1 MNYRL
6 PLLYLI
12 SFLFHSAGFTQGI
25 TGTWEGR
32 MSDEILQVN
41 IVQEKDKLCG
51 YTYDVVLNDKS
62 SYCKAYFM
70 GRYDKVTGIYTIR
83 GISFIE
89 NSGSHVLMTLR
100 FWQPDKNNKSL
111 LRGIVSTGSMFEDYL
126 GFSNDNKF
134 IIRRVS
140 KKPTP
145 VPGKKSVCYTPPSL
159 APNASIK
166 KSPEKPVTAPITKTN
181 PPVKPKSSK
190 PVATQPAP
198 PKVAAPAKQNPKL
211 TPPTEDTLKKT
222 AGNKTLLAPLPS
234 DPQVIK
240 QLNGRKNT
248 SLSSLVVDAKKIQLK
263 VYDNGIV
270 DNDTVSIFYN
280 GRLVKSKQQLS
291 EKALIINLELDEGV
305 ENHQITLFAENL
317 GSIPP
322 NTAIIVVT
330 AGTKRYELHS
340 SASLVENAVLN
351 IRYEP
356 PAKQ

>member
-1 MNYRL
+1 MNFRL
-6 PLLYLI
+6 PLLYLFI
-12 SFLFHSAGFTQGI
+12 FLFHSAGFAQNI

-51 YTYDVVLNDKS
+51 YTYDVVLKDKS
-62 SYCKAYFM
+62 SYCKAYFK
-70 GRYDKVTGIYTIR
+70 GRYDKETGIYTIR

-100 FWQPDKNNKSL
+100 FWQPDKNNKTL

-126 GFSNDNKF
+126 GFSNENKF

-140 KKPTP
+140 KTPTLAA
-145 VPGKKSVCYTPPSL
+145 GQKSVCYTPPSL

-166 KSPEKPVTAPITKTN
+166 KSPEKPVTAPTTKTD
-181 PPVKPKSSK
+181 PPVKTKPPKPTVTVPPPSK
-190 PVATQPAP
+190 TTAPVKQKTAVAP
-198 PKVAAPAKQNPKL
+198 PAN
-211 TPPTEDTLKKT
+211 DTLKKT
-222 AGNKTLLAPLPS
+222 AGNKTLLEPLPA
-234 DPQVIK
+234 DPQVLK

-291 EKALIINLELDEGV
+291 EKALIINLELDEGI

-330 AGTKRYELHS
+330 AGTKRYELHA

-356 PAKQ
+356 PAKP